1 MLGLNW
7 KMNQKIWRAICLGV
21 GLFIVGLLTWA
32 SHPLVLEAQTNL
44 QWAVPQ
50 RIRGIADDSE
60 PPYIVADQNRTLHA
74 FSTQWAGVAGRGDL
88 AVFYSQ
94 WSPLRGWSAPVD
106 VLLSPH
112 AQQATVLGAFL
123 DVRGILHVI
132 FFGGVAE
139 SAEIYYAQAPAAMA
153 SQAKAWSMPLMVGAH
168 AGSLMSGAIA
178 GDAQGNIHILYTGN
192 GEGNGLYAIR
202 SSDWGNTWADAK
214 AVFLTGSDSL
224 WVYGTQATIDS
235 QGQLHAVWTVDNKA
249 GNGDA
254 VYYVRLESDHVR
266 WSLPTVMQT
275 RRDCSYEADWASI
288 IPYKDQVIMVY
299 NCGNPATRW
308 VRRSTDGGRTWSL
321 PTQPFALVGET
332 GPMALA
338 IDSNNVLH
346 GVLANRTSDNRLY
359 GLWHTTYNG
368 DTWSAPKSI
377 TTGPRTNDFDPSR
390 PRAVMS
396 QGNLLAVVWRNDP
409 GPDMTPMLWFSYA
422 KVEAPELPEKPLPT
436 PVPAPIITANPA
448 ATPTVGR
455 VNGNPTRVVPV
466 VRTPQFDPGA
476 PVLVDNRPDTGIV
489 IAVLP
494 VLLLVVVL
502 LFVRLRR

>member
-1 MLGLNW
+1 MLGLGR
-7 KMNQKIWRAICLGV
+7 KIGRAILLGA
-21 GLFIVGLLTWA
+21 GLLFVWLILWA
-32 SHPLVLEAQTNL
+32 NQPLGSDAQTNL

-50 RIRGIADDSE
+50 RIRGIADDAD
-60 PPYIVADQNRTLHA
+60 PPFLIADQNRTIHA
-74 FSTQWAGVAGRGDL
+74 FSTQWAGVPGRGDL

-123 DVRGILHVI
+123 DVRGMLHVI

-139 SAEIYYAQAPAAMA
+139 SAEIYYASAPAAIA
-153 SQAKAWSMPLMVGAH
+153 NQANAWSMPIKVGDH
-168 AGSLMSGAIA
+168 AGALMSGTIV
-178 GDAQGNIHILYTGN
+178 GDAQGNLHIVYTGN
-192 GEGNGLYAIR
+192 GEGNGLYAVR
-202 SSDWGNTWADAK
+202 SSDWGNTWSDVK
-214 AVFLTGSDSL
+214 PVFLTGSDSL
-224 WVYGTQATIDS
+224 WVYAIQATVDAAT
-235 QGQLHAVWTVDNKA
+235 QVHVMWTVDNKA

-254 VYYVRLESDHVR
+254 VYYVRLESDHIR
-266 WSLPTVMQT
+266 WSLPTAMQN
-275 RRDCSYEADWASI
+275 RRDCSYEADWPSI
-288 IPYKDQVIMVY
+288 VSYKNQILMVY

-308 VRRSTDGGRTWSL
+308 IRRSTDGGRNWSS
-321 PTQPFALVGET
+321 PTQPFALIGET

-396 QGNLLAVVWRNDP
+396 QGNTLAVVWRNDP
-409 GPDMTPMLWFSYA
+409 GPDMTPMVWFSHA
-422 KVEAPELPEKPLPT
+422 KVDAPELPEKPLPLPT
-436 PVPAPIITANPA
+436 PVSAVAANSTVTSTLER
-448 ATPTVGR
+448 ATTG
-455 VNGNPTRVVPV
+455 PTRAVVVVP
-466 VRTPQFDPGA
+466 TSQFDSGA
-476 PVLVDNRPDTGIV
+476 PTLGDNRPELGILV
-489 IAVLP
+489 AVLP
-494 VLLLVVVL
+494 VLLLLVGLLVV
-502 LFVRLRR
+502 RTRR